1 MDSGPNMLLCQLM
14 SNASARS
21 SNSHDVDTSTSSAA
35 PVHTTF
41 QGYEYQIRRINQTET
56 SYCISCTDQ
65 NHAYWGALV
74 DSAANGGMAGS
85 DTQNLSTIPHAHVD
99 ITGVGGDVM
108 EKLPLVQC
116 ASVVETI
123 DEGKIILIMSQY
135 AHKPDSKTIHSKSQ
149 VEHFGGVV
157 YDSAKAG
164 GGYQMIVTHE
174 GHAIPLHVRNGLFYM
189 DMSPASDED
198 MDTYPHVFLTADAP
212 WNPYIVDEEFFF
224 DASDTF
230 ADVPLVLSRRDGHD
244 PRVDAYGEFHTL
256 SRYTPED
263 SLTQAQHNAIEQV
276 LLMLQTMK
284 RRLPDLDALLPNFG
298 WVGKDRIR
306 DTLAKTTQH
315 YKADQRVPMPKH
327 FCSRFPG
334 ANVRRLPE
342 WFSMDTFIA
351 EEPAHDDGIPGH
363 GGCTM
368 AQVYGGL
375 DSEFLSGHPL
385 SSESALPSTLQD
397 FIREYGAM
405 EGLKS
410 DNAKSETSNAM
421 NNIFRMYLTKDRQL
435 EPHYQHQNPI
445 EQRIQDIKR
454 MMHSIMDHVGYPP
467 FVLVV
472 VFSFRYWSLQCFDQL
487 QRADPPYRHHRVS
500 SQCLTIPRFPLLA

>member
-1 MDSGPNMLLCQLM
+1 MTPITQVQVPPPLTNTDAPSVLTGAPSTAPTTTPGAPRSANMAMITPTLPLRGSTTSTFMDSGPNMLLCQLM

-35 PVHTTF
+35 SVHTTF
-41 QGYEYQIRRINQTET
+41 QGYKYQIRRINQTES

-85 DTQNLSTIPHAHVD
+85 DTQILSTIPHAHVD
-99 ITGVGGDVM
+99 STGVGGDVM
-108 EKLPLVQC
+108 EMLPLVQC

-212 WNPYIVDEEFFF
+212 WNPDIVDEEFFF

-230 ADVPLVLSRRDGHD
+230 ADVPLVQSRRDGHD

-256 SRYTPED
+256 SMYTPED
-263 SLTQAQHNAIEQV
+263 SLTQAQ
-276 LLMLQTMK
+276 
-284 RRLPDLDALLPNFG
+284 P
-298 WVGKDRIR
+298 
-306 DTLAKTTQH
+306 TTQL
-315 YKADQRVPMPKH
+315 
-327 FCSRFPG
+327 
-334 ANVRRLPE
+334 N
-342 WFSMDTFIA
+342 
-351 EEPAHDDGIPGH
+351 
-363 GGCTM
+363 
-368 AQVYGGL
+368 
-375 DSEFLSGHPL
+375 
-385 SSESALPSTLQD
+385 
-397 FIREYGAM
+397 
-405 EGLKS
+405 KS
-410 DNAKSETSNAM
+410 
-421 NNIFRMYLTKDRQL
+421 
-435 EPHYQHQNPI
+435 
-445 EQRIQDIKR
+445 
-454 MMHSIMDHVGYPP
+454 
-467 FVLVV
+467 
-472 VFSFRYWSLQCFDQL
+472 
-487 QRADPPYRHHRVS
+487 
-500 SQCLTIPRFPLLA
+500 CLCRKP